1 MFQGFTLI
9 ILIVESGRVGF
20 VWPAIQQQCFC
31 SKVSKLSLIFL
42 ISFVFDSS
50 YCHTV
55 IRHMREHTHTH
66 ILTFTQPHSRTIYL
80 PLSHTRTHTLTHPYV
95 LKISLQTF
103 SKTLP
108 EKKKLA
114 QQTFFKIESTKN
126 SSEKNFLKSKTL
138 LVTVL
143 KLD

>member
-1 MFQGFTLI
+1 MIHLI
-9 ILIVESGRVGF
+9 SSAG
-20 VWPAIQQQCFC
+20 IQTHDL
-31 SKVSKLSLIFL
+31 SKLLDRPGL
-42 ISFVFDSS
+42 
-50 YCHTV
+50 
-55 IRHMREHTHTH
+55 
-66 ILTFTQPHSRTIYL
+66 PHFQQICNVS
-80 PLSHTRTHTLTHPYV
+80 V
-95 LKISLQTF
+95 LQTF

-143 KLD
+143 KLG